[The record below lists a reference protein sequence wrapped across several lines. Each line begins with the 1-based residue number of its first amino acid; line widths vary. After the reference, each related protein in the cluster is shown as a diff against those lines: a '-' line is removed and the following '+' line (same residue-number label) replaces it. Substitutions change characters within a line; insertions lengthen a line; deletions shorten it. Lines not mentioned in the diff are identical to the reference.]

1 MLKKVISIIMISI
14 SIIILFYTFEK
25 EKENK
30 IIIDDIIQKKGN
42 RIYDGYI
49 YIPKL
54 NYKNVISINN
64 VLDENKIYMLS
75 DKSIINKEYGN
86 IILSGHNNRYVFSN
100 IYKLYVGDEVII
112 SDFENKYSYIIYE
125 IKYVNI
131 KDKSVLDNVYD
142 KKILTLITC
151 TNNTQTRF
159 IVKGKYNHTISHN

>member
-14 SIIILFYTFEK
+14 SIIILFYSLKE

-30 IIIDDIIQKKGN
+30 IVIDDIIQKKGN

-64 VLDENKIYMLS
+64 VLNENKIYMLS
-75 DKSIINKEYGN
+75 DKSIIDKEYGN
-86 IILSGHNNRYVFSN
+86 VILSGHNNKYVFSN
-100 IYKLYVGDEVII
+100 LYKLNINDEIII
-112 SDFENKYSYIIYE
+112 SDFKNEYSYLIYE
-125 IKYVNI
+125 IKYINI
-131 KDKSVLDNVYD
+131 KDKSILDNVYD
-142 KKILTLITC
+142 KKIITLITC

-159 IVKGKYNHTISHN
+159 IVRGIHTISHN

>member
-1 MLKKVISIIMISI
+1 MLRKIISIIMISI
-14 SIIILFYTFEK
+14 SIIILFYNYEDEK
-25 EKENK
+25 EYKEVIDN
-30 IIIDDIIQKKGN
+30 IIEDKNQS
-42 RIYDGYI
+42 IYDGYI

-75 DKSIINKEYGN
+75 DKSIINNDYGN
-86 IILSGHNNRYVFSN
+86 IILAGHNNKYVFSN
-100 IYKLYVGDEVII
+100 IYNLYIGDEVII

-125 IKYVNI
+125 IKYVNV

-142 KKILTLITC
+142 KRILTLITC